1 MAEVFVTAADRPG
14 VAGRKVRRDLFRAGF
29 GRPCERWLTF

>member
-14 VAGRKVRRDLFRAGF
+14 VAGRRSAVISSVPGLAGHAS
-29 GRPCERWLTF
+29 GG